1 MGEFFRKLIWFIV
14 LCGVAYGLYVAY
26 LKWWDTGT
34 VASTQKAVEQYVT
47 KKTGEVQKR
56 VTDRAKEYA
65 SEVVGEAKKSVLDS
79 VKDAVS
85 NALTGIGKS
94 IMHSAESM
102 IGASSSEPIPPVTVS
117 SITTN
122 AAGSVPPPTGTEYLA
137 PAPPATLITR
147 VNARV
152 IFSINRGTTYT
163 IDWGDKLKDTG
174 SVTQELVKL
183 VSHSY
188 ASEGDFNVKISVT
201 GGGVSQNY
209 SFPIRVYP

>member
-14 LCGVAYGLYVAY
+14 LCAVAYGLYVAY
-26 LKWWDTGT
+26 IKWWDTGA
-34 VASTQKAVEQYVT
+34 VANTQKAVEQYVT
-47 KKTGEVQKR
+47 KKTSEVQKQ
-56 VTDRAKEYA
+56 VADKAKEYT
-65 SEVVGEAKKSVLDS
+65 SEVVGEAKKTALDS
-79 VKDAVS
+79 IKEAVS
-85 NALTGIGKS
+85 GALTGLGKS

-102 IGASSSEPIPPVTVS
+102 IGASSSEPMQPVSIS

-122 AAGSVPPPTGTEYLA
+122 TNGSVAAPTGGDYLA

-147 VNARV
+147 VNVPV

-183 VSHSY
+183 ISHNY
-188 ASEGDFNVKISVT
+188 ANEGDFAVKISVT